1 MELPTQVLIHN
12 QILGVKG
19 AKGALLSVSGH
30 GYYEVNL
37 RFGEGFHRVLL
48 PIGGT
53 VVIAS
58 EAEEAGDESIELER

>member
-1 MELPTQVLIHN
+1 MELPAQVLIHN

-19 AKGALLSVSGH
+19 TRGTLLSVSPQ

-37 RFGEGFHRVLL
+37 KFGESTHRVLL
-48 PIGGT
+48 PIAGT

-58 EAEEAGDESIELER
+58 EVEETGDEPIELER